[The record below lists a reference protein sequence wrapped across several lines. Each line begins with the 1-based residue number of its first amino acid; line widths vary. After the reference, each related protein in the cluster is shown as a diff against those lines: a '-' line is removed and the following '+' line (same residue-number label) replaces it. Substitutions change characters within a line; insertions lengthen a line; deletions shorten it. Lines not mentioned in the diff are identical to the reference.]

1 MCRLLSVYSIIN
13 PPKTGNCTITEQHH
27 TDRIKL
33 TDLKS
38 IFSKSKSK
46 TDELL
51 DNLKNRLDH
60 LIQNSD
66 LEVDEVMDH
75 DYAHSEIV
83 DVIVYYVTGSIKAF

>member
-1 MCRLLSVYSIIN
+1 MYKLLSVHSIIK
-13 PPKTGNCTITEQHH
+13 PPETGNCTITEQHH

-33 TDLKS
+33 SDLKS

-66 LEVDEVMDH
+66 LEVDEV
-75 DYAHSEIV
+75 
-83 DVIVYYVTGSIKAF
+83 YYVKGSIKAFQINQGD